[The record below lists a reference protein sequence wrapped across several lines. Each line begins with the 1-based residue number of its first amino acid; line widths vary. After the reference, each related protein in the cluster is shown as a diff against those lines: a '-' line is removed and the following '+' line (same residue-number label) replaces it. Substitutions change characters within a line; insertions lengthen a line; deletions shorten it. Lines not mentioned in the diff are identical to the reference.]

1 MIPACCRMVAL
12 CLLLVLSPVLAAQEP
27 DISLVARVAVTSR
40 PWLSEVDRQ
49 WLASRGP
56 LTIGVALPDY
66 PPLGMLD
73 VNRFQGVTADY
84 LALLFEIPPR
94 SVDSLPGRRR

>member
-1 MIPACCRMVAL
+1 MIPACCRIVVL
-12 CLLLVLSPVLAAQEP
+12 CLLLAPSPLLLAQESE
-27 DISLVARVAVTSR
+27 ISLIARVAVTSR
-40 PWLSEVDRQ
+40 PWLSEADRQ

-73 VNRFQGVTADY
+73 VNRFQGITADY
-84 LALLFEIPPR
+84 LALLFEVPLT
-94 SVDSLPGRRR
+94 SVCLLPGRRR